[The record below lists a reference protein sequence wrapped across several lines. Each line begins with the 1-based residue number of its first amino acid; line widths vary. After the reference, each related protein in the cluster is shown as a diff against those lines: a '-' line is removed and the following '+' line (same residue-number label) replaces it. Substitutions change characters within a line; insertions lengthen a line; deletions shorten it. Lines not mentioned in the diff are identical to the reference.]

1 MCCHRHTEGVKD
13 IMENG
18 KRILEVSANFL
29 AAKCN
34 SYSPNLRRGDGNLR
48 IRHHGQA
55 QRGDFLLGN
64 DFI

>member
-1 MCCHRHTEGVKD
+1 
-13 IMENG
+13 MENG

-34 SYSPNLRRGDGNLR
+34 SYNPNLRRGDGNLR